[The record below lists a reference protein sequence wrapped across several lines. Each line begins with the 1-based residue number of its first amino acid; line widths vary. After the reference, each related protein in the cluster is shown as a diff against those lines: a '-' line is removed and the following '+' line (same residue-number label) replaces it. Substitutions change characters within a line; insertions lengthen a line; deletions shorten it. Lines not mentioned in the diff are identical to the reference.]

1 MSNYAEK
8 IRTNTLTVGE
18 AIALGPETSIA
29 VLRRNIKKAGVDL
42 NSPWLDIGKGEAG
55 VNFLIKLNEVGT
67 ETNFTNL
74 LTIQNNVARIASVND
89 LPSVPNVFGAEGKA
103 RSIKIDSE
111 GNYVEGGAESLPG
124 LDKANQARETKKFK
138 AVPNAKLAVPIIADG
153 IARIPDTQTRAAVAV
168 LALIPFRPGEVAF
181 GGSTK
186 YPDTQLQVGDID
198 YETGTIK
205 ESIRSGKIR
214 NPIQIP
220 KVALEILRQ
229 AEADAVAAG
238 RKNIFDTTVKKMT
251 TAINAPG
258 GIAEQL
264 NVFEERMGRRIQGAV
279 DLRKIIPSII
289 ASELGFTGDISA
301 IMGHDDLA
309 SMSDDL
315 AKTTSKH
322 YVSPVFGE
330 VTEATRE
337 QIALAA
343 LQNEMAKVLELN
355 HQGELA
361 SKFGIDVPALEKE
374 GGDFLPIIQ
383 KDSPAPSGLVTESQV
398 ITKEDEAV
406 TAARRNADIQKFN
419 AQAERDRSEAFKL
432 GEANNE
438 AEANFNA
445 ENYRKAVRARLEK
458 ADIAKDVAAEFAQ
471 EKADASA
478 SKFGGYLD
486 DAINLFTDPTKLQA
500 SIPSVY
506 AAGKI
511 AGLAG
516 AEILKTPFVDLGF
529 LAADRSRQDQVV
541 EEGVEFAEE
550 KGLPFPEQTGPLVGM
565 GTEVLTGGGFT
576 DPEGAASSAQQ
587 MARLFGPLKFQ
598 PNAATPASTPVKIP
612 DPVESDPDLSADQDA
627 NVARSKAM
635 QNEPTSMGELMA
647 RGGKIPSFL
656 YGGIVR

>member
-1 MSNYAEK
+1 MATLAEK
-8 IRTNTLTVGE
+8 IATNTLTVGE
-18 AIALGPETSIA
+18 AIALGPKEA
-29 VLRRNIKKAGVDL
+29 VAGLRRNVKKAGVDL
-42 NSPWLDIGKGEAG
+42 DSPWLEIGKGEAG
-55 VNFLIKLNEVGT
+55 VNFLKNLNKIGT
-67 ETNFTNL
+67 QTNFTNL

-103 RSIKIDSE
+103 RSLK
-111 GNYVEGGAESLPG
+111 LK
-124 LDKANQARETKKFK
+124 KAAQARETRKFK

-153 IARIPDTQTRAAVAV
+153 ISKIPDAQTRTAVSI

-220 KVALEILRQ
+220 EVALEILKQ

-238 RKNIFDTTVKKMT
+238 RKNIFDTTVQKMT
-251 TAINAPG
+251 AAINAPG

-264 NVFEERMGRRIQGAV
+264 NVFEKRMGRRIQGSV

-309 SMSDDL
+309 AVSKDL
-315 AKTTSKH
+315 AETTSKH

-337 QIALAA
+337 QIALSA
-343 LQNEMAKVLELN
+343 LQNEMAKVLGLD

-361 SKFGIDVPALEKE
+361 IAFNVNAPSLTQE
-374 GGDFLPIIQ
+374 GSPRLSIIQ
-383 KDSPAPSGLVTESQV
+383 KDSPAPSGINPTGEVTEV
-398 ITKEDEAV
+398 ETLTVEDQ
-406 TAARRNADIQKFN
+406 NL
-419 AQAERDRSEAFKL
+419 SEAKKNAKIERLNLEAEEYRQQSIKL
-432 GEANNE
+432 GKANTAEEANIDLE
-438 AEANFNA
+438 LE
-445 ENYRKAVRARLEK
+445 RKAAQARLEK
-458 ADIAKDVAAEFAQ
+458 QDIFRQVKIEFDADK
-471 EKADASA
+471 ASA
-478 SKFGGYLD
+478 SADAFGGFLD
-486 DAINLFTDPTKLQA
+486 DAIKLFTDPTKLQA

-516 AEILKTPFVDLGF
+516 VEVLKTPFADLGI
-529 LAADRSRQDQVV
+529 LATDRPRQEQVV
-541 EEGVEFAEE
+541 EEGIEFAEE

-565 GTEVLTGGGFT
+565 GTEILTGGAFT

-598 PNAATPASTPVKIP
+598 PNAAAPASTPINIP
-612 DPVESDPDLSADQDA
+612 DPVESGPDLAADQDA
-627 NVARSKAM
+627 NVARSQAM
-635 QNEPTSMGELMA
+635 KNEPTSMEKLIT
-647 RGGKIPSFL
+647 KNDEIPSFL